1 MSLKNIEDA
10 YPLSPMQQGMLFHSI
25 YAPNSG
31 VYVEQMW
38 FELHG
43 ALNVIAFSQAWQQV
57 IKRHPVLRSACVWEN
72 LEKPLQV
79 VCREVKFPWEQLDWR
94 EISPTEQ
101 QQRLKTLLQAERQHG
116 FLLSQAPLM
125 RFTLIR
131 LAEQVY
137 HFCWSHHHLLLDGWS
152 GPNVYKEVIA
162 YYRAF
167 CKGENLYLA
176 VPRPYRDY
184 IAWLQ
189 QQDVSQAEAF
199 WRKTLS
205 GLTSPTQLGI
215 SSIGYQTEQQQDY
228 KEQELKLSPTTTAAL
243 NSFVKQYQLTLN
255 TLVQAAWSLLLSRY
269 SGEEDILFGATVS
282 GRPPALVNAESMI
295 GLFINTLPVRV
306 QVSPKQELLPWLQQL
321 FAQQVEARQYEY
333 APLVDMQKWSEVPA
347 NLSLFDSIVIF
358 ENYPLDETLAQ
369 PDLNFQIKNIHV
381 FEKTNYPITLSIIPG
396 RELLFKI
403 AYQENDRFDVFSIN
417 QMLGHLQTLL
427 EGMVANPYQRLEQLS
442 LLTSAE
448 QQQLA
453 EWNDTQTEYPQEK
466 CIHELFESQVEETP
480 DAIAVV
486 FENEQ
491 LTYCE
496 LNKRANQ
503 LAHYLRT
510 LGVKSEVLVGI
521 CLERSLSMVIGLLA
535 ILKAGGAYVPLDP
548 SYPQERKAFMLQ
560 DSQPKVLLT
569 QQQLV
574 ESLPTHTAKVVCL
587 DSNWEIIS
595 QHSQEN
601 PACDLS
607 LDNLAYVI
615 YTSGSTGQPK
625 GAMNSHRG
633 ICNRLLWM
641 QSTYQL
647 TASDRILQKTPFSFD
662 VSVWEFFW
670 PLITGARLVVAQPEG
685 HRDPNYLVNV
695 IREQQIS
702 TIHFV
707 PSMLQVFLE
716 AKGLENCHSLKRVI
730 VSGEA
735 LPLQL
740 QQRFFNRLD
749 AQLHN
754 LYGPTET
761 AVDVSFWACRQQ
773 SSLEDNNI
781 SQQKTVPIGR
791 PIDNIQI
798 YLLDKHLNPVPVGVT
813 GELYIGGVGVGRGY
827 LNRPQ
832 LTAEKFIP
840 NPFQTVRGAG
850 EQGSRGGK
858 EDQSSNSERLYKTG
872 DLARFLANGEIEYI
886 GRIDYQV
893 KIRGFRIELGEI
905 EASISQHTGVRETVV
920 VADAQRIVAYLVPH
934 AEQTL
939 TISQLRNFL
948 ESKLPNY
955 MVPAAFVILDQL
967 PLTPNG
973 KIDRKALPVHGL
985 TQLVPESSFVPPST
999 PIEEMLVSIWL
1010 RVLGIEKI
1018 SIDDNFFEV
1027 GGHSLLATRL
1037 ISQIRQVF
1045 QVELPLHCV
1054 FEKPTIAG
1062 LAKDIE
1068 KATKIGLGIDTPDI
1082 ERISRSQELSLSFA
1096 QQRLWFLAK
1105 LDPNSSF
1112 YNIPA
1117 AVRLQG
1123 QLNIKAL
1130 QQSFNEILRRHEALR
1145 ANFQTIQG
1153 QPVAIISSVTS
1164 LPLPVFDISEL
1175 PANQR
1180 EAQVRQQALAEAQQ
1194 PFDLKSD
1201 LLLRVKLLRLS
1212 EQEHVVLFTMHHI
1225 VSDGW
1230 SIGVLVR
1237 ELVAFYQT
1245 FCDEQLSLRSRSV
1258 SQTDATRS
1266 LLPLWGTPLAELPFH
1281 YVDFAAWQRQW
1292 LQKEALQS
1300 QLSYWVQQLQ
1310 GVPRVLEL
1318 PTDHPRPPVQTFRG
1332 ATYSFELSNELSV
1345 ALNKFS
1351 QQQGATLFMTLLA
1364 AFQTL
1369 LWRYTNSEDI
1379 VVGSPIA
1386 NRNRA
1391 EVEGLIGLFVNT
1403 LVLRTNLAGNPSFE
1417 ELLTRVREVALGA
1430 YVHQDLPFELLVEEL
1445 QPQRDLSHAP
1455 LFQVMFVLQ
1464 NAPMS
1469 DLKLPGMTL
1478 STLVIESGSA
1488 KFDLTLEMAETAQG
1502 LFATLEYSTDLF
1514 EESTISRMAGH
1525 LQSLLQGIVANPQ
1538 GRLSELPLLTELE
1551 KHQLLVEW
1559 NDTKSEYPQEKCI
1572 HELFESQVE
1581 ETPDAIAVVFE
1592 DEQLTYCELNKRANQ
1607 LAHYLRTLGVESE
1620 VLVGICLERS
1630 LSMVIGLLAILKAGG
1645 AYVPLDPSYPQER
1658 KAFML
1663 QDSQPKVLLTQQQL
1677 VESLPTHTAKVVCLD
1692 SNWEIISQHSQ
1703 ENPACD
1709 LSLDNLAYVIY
1720 TSGSTGQPKG
1730 AMNSHRGICNRLL
1743 WMQSTYQL
1751 TVSDRILQK
1760 TPFSFDVSVWE
1771 FFWTLITGARLVVA
1785 QPEGHRDTNYLVN
1798 LIFQQQITTLHFV
1811 PSMLQVFLEAKGL
1824 ERCQSLKRVMVSG
1837 EALSVQLQQH
1847 FFNRLDAQ
1855 LHNLYGPT
1863 EAAVD
1868 ITFWQCK
1875 NSITNQK
1882 TIPIGRPIANIHI
1895 YLLDKYLNPVPVGVT
1910 GELYI
1915 GGVGV
1920 ARGYLNRP
1928 DLTAEKFI
1936 PNPFQRGRGGKQDQS
1951 SNSER
1956 LYKTGDLARYLPNG
1970 DIEYIGRID
1979 HQVKVR
1985 GFRIELLEIEA
1996 FISQH
2001 AAVRETVVTVQ
2012 QDSVD
2017 SQRIVA
2023 YIVPHSEQTL
2033 AINQLRGFLE
2043 SKLPSYMIPGTFVT
2057 LEALPLTP
2065 NGKLDRKKL
2074 PIPDTARPD
2083 LEAVYQPPQTEV
2095 EKSIANIWQEIL
2107 NVEKVGIDDNFFEL
2121 GGHSLLLIQVH
2132 SKLREIFKSDL
2143 SVLDLFRYPTISSLV
2158 DYFNQVQNGT
2168 PFIRVTD
2175 IVSEK
2180 IEAGKAQQKKRLQK
2194 MKSIENI

>member
-31 VYVEQMW
+31 VYVEQMC

-43 ALNVIAFSQAWQQV
+43 ALNVTAFSQAWQQV
-57 IKRHPVLRSACVWEN
+57 ITRHPVLRTAYVWEN

-101 QQRLKTLLQAERQHG
+101 QQRLKTLLQAECQHG

-137 HFCWSHHHLLLDGWS
+137 HFCWSNHHLLLDGWS
-152 GPNVYKEVIA
+152 VPNLYQEVIA

-167 CKGENLYLA
+167 CEGENLYLA

-189 QQDVSQAEAF
+189 QQDISQAEAF

-215 SSIGYQTEQQQDY
+215 NPLIGYQPDQQQDY
-228 KEQELKLSPTTTAAL
+228 NEQELKLSPTTTAAL

-255 TLVQAAWSLLLSRY
+255 TLVQAAWALLLNRY

-321 FAQQVEARQYEY
+321 FAQQVETRQYEY
-333 APLVDMQKWSEVPA
+333 APLVDIQKWSQVPA
-347 NLSLFDSIVIF
+347 NLSLFDSIVVF
-358 ENYPLDETLAQ
+358 ENYPLDETLEQ
-369 PDLNFQIKNIHV
+369 PDLNVQIKNIHV

-427 EGMVANPYQRLEQLS
+427 EGMVANPYQRLEKLS

-448 QQQLA
+448 QQQLG
-453 EWNDTQTEYPQEK
+453 EWNNTQTEYPQEK

-486 FENEQ
+486 FEDEQ
-491 LTYCE
+491 LTYSE
-496 LNKRANQ
+496 LNARANQ

-521 CLERSLSMVIGLLA
+521 CVERSLSMVIGLVA
-535 ILKAGGAYVPLDP
+535 ILKAGGAYVPLDRA
-548 SYPQERKAFMLQ
+548 YPPERLAFILQ
-560 DSQPKVLLT
+560 DAQVSVLLT
-569 QQQLV
+569 QQHLK
-574 ESLPTHTAKVVCL
+574 ENLPQHQTRVVCL
-587 DSNWEIIS
+587 DTDWEIIAKES
-595 QHSQEN
+595 QQN
-601 PACDLS
+601 PINDCTT
-607 LDNLAYVI
+607 DNLAYII

-625 GAMNSHRG
+625 GVLVNHS
-633 ICNRLLWM
+633 NVVRLLAATESWYNFN
-641 QSTYQL
+641 QQDVWTLFHSI
-647 TASDRILQKTPFSFD
+647 AFD
-662 VSVWEFFW
+662 FSVWELW
-670 PLITGARLVVAQPEG
+670 GALLYGGKLVVVPYWLSRSPE
-685 HRDPNYLVNV
+685 DFYKLLLT
-695 IREQQIS
+695 QQV
-702 TIHFV
+702 TV
-707 PSMLQVFLE
+707 LNQTPSAFSQLIQVEEFLGI
-716 AKGLENCHSLKRVI
+716 AKGLNLRLVI
-730 VSGEA
+730 FGGEA
-735 LPLQL
+735 LQL
-740 QQRFFNRLD
+740 ESLRPWFERHGDQFP
-749 AQLHN
+749 QLVN
-754 LYGPTET
+754 MYGITET
-761 AVDVSFWACRQQ
+761 TVHVTYRPLTMADLEVVSG
-773 SSLEDNNI
+773 SL
-781 SQQKTVPIGR
+781 IGR
-791 PIDNIQI
+791 PIPDLQV
-798 YLLDKHLNPVPVGVT
+798 YLLDRYGQPVSIGVP
-813 GELYIGGVGVGRGY
+813 GEMYIGGAGVVRGY
-827 LNRPQ
+827 LNRPE
-832 LTAEKFIP
+832 LTPVRFIP
-840 NPFQTVRGAG
+840 NPF
-850 EQGSRGGK
+850 SHK
-858 EDQSSNSERLYKTG
+858 PNSRLYKSG
-872 DLARFLANGEIEYI
+872 DLARYLPNGDIEYL
-886 GRIDYQV
+886 GRIDHQV

-905 EASISQHTGVRETVV
+905 EALISQHPAVRETVV
-920 VADAQRIVAYLVPH
+920 VADAQRIVAYVVPH
-934 AEQTL
+934 TEETL
-939 TISQLRNFL
+939 TSSQLRNFL

-955 MVPAAFVILDQL
+955 MVPAAFVLLDQL

-973 KIDRKALPVHGL
+973 KIDRNALPELGL

-1082 ERISRSQELSLSFA
+1082 ERISRSQELPLSFA

-1123 QLNIKAL
+1123 QLNLKAL

-1153 QPVAIISSVTS
+1153 QPIAVISSVTS

-1175 PANQR
+1175 AANQQ

-1201 LLLRVKLLRLS
+1201 LLLRVKLLRVS

-1237 ELVAFYQT
+1237 ELVALYQA
-1245 FCDEQLSLRSRSV
+1245 FCNEQPS
-1258 SQTDATRS
+1258 
-1266 LLPLWGTPLAELPFH
+1266 PLAELPVH
-1281 YVDFAAWQRQW
+1281 YVDFAASQQQW
-1292 LQKEALQS
+1292 LQKEALHE

-1310 GVPRVLEL
+1310 GAPRVLEL

-1332 ATYSFELSNELSV
+1332 ATYSFEISNELSV
-1345 ALNKFS
+1345 ALNKLS
-1351 QQQGATLFMTLLA
+1351 QQQGTTLFMTLLA

-1369 LWRYTNSEDI
+1369 LWRYTSSDDI

-1403 LVLRTNLAGNPSFE
+1403 LVLRTSLVGNPTFKE
-1417 ELLTRVREVALGA
+1417 VLNRVREMALGA

-1478 STLVIESGSA
+1478 STLAIESGSA

-1514 EESTISRMAGH
+1514 EESTISRIAGH

-1538 GRLSELPLLTELE
+1538 GRLSELPLLTEPE

-1559 NDTKSEYPQEKCI
+1559 NDTKSEYPQEQCI
-1572 HELFESQVE
+1572 HELFEAQVK
-1581 ETPDAIAVVFE
+1581 ETPNAIAVVFE
-1592 DEQLTYCELNKRANQ
+1592 DEQLTYSELNARANQ
-1607 LAHYLRTLGVESE
+1607 LAHYLRTLGVKSE
-1620 VLVGICLERS
+1620 VLVGICIERS
-1630 LSMVIGLLAILKAGG
+1630 LLMVIGLLAILKAGG

-1658 KAFML
+1658 LAFML
-1663 QDSQPKVLLTQQQL
+1663 QDSQPKVLLIQQQL

-1692 SNWEIISQHSQ
+1692 SNWEIISQHTQ
-1703 ENPACD
+1703 ENPASN

-1751 TVSDRILQK
+1751 TASDRILQK

-1771 FFWTLITGARLVVA
+1771 FFWPLITGARLVVA

-1798 LIFQQQITTLHFV
+1798 LILQEQITTLHFV
-1811 PSMLQVFLEAKGL
+1811 PSMLQAFLEAKGL
-1824 ERCQSLKRVMVSG
+1824 EKCHSLKRVMVSG
-1837 EALSVQLQQH
+1837 EALPVQLQQH
-1847 FFNRLDAQ
+1847 FFNQLDAQ

-1868 ITFWQCK
+1868 VTFWQCK
-1875 NSITNQK
+1875 NSSTNQK

-1895 YLLDKYLNPVPVGVT
+1895 YLLDKYLNPVSVGVT

-1936 PNPFQRGRGGKQDQS
+1936 PNPFQRGREGKEDQS

-1970 DIEYIGRID
+1970 EIEYIGRID

-1996 FISQH
+1996 FISQYP
-2001 AAVRETVVTVQ
+2001 AVRETVLTVQ

-2017 SQRIVA
+2017 SQRLVA

-2057 LEALPLTP
+2057 LETLPLTP
-2065 NGKLDRKKL
+2065 NGKVDRKKL

-2095 EKSIANIWQEIL
+2095 EKTIANIWQEIL
-2107 NVEKVGIDDNFFEL
+2107 NIEKVGIDDNFFEL

-2168 PFIRVTD
+2168 PFFQVTD